1 MVVAAAAAQL
11 STKLCHLEQNISA
24 SATAQ
29 RRCPQKESARERQ
42 IKCMQNSVRGGPPL
56 CQVIILRQRDH
67 HHHHHHRHKTV
78 AKAEVCPC
86 TSTVA
91 AAAKVQICDQR

>member
-67 HHHHHHRHKTV
+67 HHRHKTV

-86 TSTVA
+86 TSTAA